1 MPFRE
6 DVFVKAWKRLLELPA
21 WAKKSAPAL
30 QLVLDELG
38 EKCDLSEAVFCLMIT
53 LRKEWTDIV
62 PSEILARENVDNIP
76 HYQTD
81 MERVEF
87 LGRLSSAG
95 TITMEQAA
103 ELEVLNKK
111 LGRAK

>member
-30 QLVLDELG
+30 QLILDEIG
-38 EKCDLSEAVFCLMIT
+38 EKCDLSEAVFCLTMA

-62 PSEILARENVDNIP
+62 PSEILARENPDNIP

-81 MERVEF
+81 AERVEF
-87 LGRLSSAG
+87 LRKMAAAG
-95 TITMEQAA
+95 TITMAQAA